1 MATTNQK
8 LAAIFTQMADLMQ
21 VLGVDSFKVIAMQR
35 AARVLDELTDD
46 VAELAKDPK
55 KLLTIPGVGK
65 GTAGRIH
72 EFITTG
78 SITDHQQLLA
88 QVPPGVLELL
98 GVPGLGPKTVALF
111 WKQAGITSSD
121 ELKKAL
127 TDQPQKLLAL
137 PGMGEKKLDNLRK
150 SMNTLAAVGERRR
163 IGKVFPL
170 ARWLVSHLSAIQGVQ
185 QVQFAGSLRRG
196 KETIGDLDLLVAAQ
210 ADDAQRLMQ
219 SFVALF
225 PSDVTLIGMGDTK
238 CSLRTSDGLQ
248 VDLRIVPPASYG
260 AALLYFTGSKE
271 HNVQM
276 RQRAIDRGYK
286 LNEYGLF
293 KGEALIAGG
302 SENDI
307 FKALGL
313 TYIPPELREARGE
326 IALAENSQLPRLLE
340 LSDIRAE
347 LHAHTKAS
355 DGKLSIRE
363 LVLTAL
369 DRGFHTIAVTDHS
382 VSQTVAHGLNAQRLE
397 EHIVEVRRIADEFKG
412 RIQVLAGSE
421 VDILSD
427 GRLDYP
433 NSLLKQLDIVVA
445 SPHSA
450 LNQDPLKATL
460 RLRKAIENPY
470 VTIMGHPTGRLI
482 GRREGM
488 SPEWKE
494 LITAAK
500 ERRIAMEINA
510 NSHRL
515 DLRDTH
521 ARAVREAGVKLAIN
535 TDAHGSADFDEL
547 IYGVLTARRAGAS
560 KDDVVNTFDQTSLNK
575 WLAATRA

>member
-8 LAAIFTQMADLMQ
+8 LAAIFAQMADLMQ
-21 VLGVDSFKVIAMQR
+21 VLAIDSFKVIAMQR
-35 AARVLDELTDD
+35 AARVLDELPDD
-46 VAELAKDPK
+46 IAQLAKDPA
-55 KLLTIPGVGK
+55 KLTAIPGIGK
-65 GTAGRIH
+65 GTASRIH
-72 EFITTG
+72 EYLTTG
-78 SITDHQQLLA
+78 SIKDHTELLA
-88 QVPPGVLELL
+88 QVTPGVIELL

-111 WKQAGITSSD
+111 WKQADITSLD
-121 ELKKAL
+121 ILKKAL
-127 TDQPQKLLAL
+127 ADQPKKLLDL

-150 SMNTLAAVGERRR
+150 SLHTVAAAGERRR

-170 ARWLVSHLSAIQGVQ
+170 ARWLVSHLSEIQGVQ

-196 KETIGDLDLLVAAQ
+196 KETIGDLDLLVAAS
-210 ADDAQRLMQ
+210 ADDAQRIMQ
-219 SFVALF
+219 SFVGLF

-238 CSLRTSDGLQ
+238 CSLRTADGLQ

-271 HNVQM
+271 HNVEM
-276 RQRAIDRGYK
+276 RQRAIDRGFK
-286 LNEYGLF
+286 LNEYGLYE
-293 KGEALIAGG
+293 GEKLIAGAN
-302 SENDI
+302 EIDV

-326 IALAENSQLPRLLE
+326 ITLAENNQLPRLLE
-340 LSDIRAE
+340 LSDIRSE

-363 LVLTAL
+363 LILTAL
-369 DRGFHTIAVTDHS
+369 DRGFHTLAVTDHS
-382 VSQTVAHGLNAQRLE
+382 VSQTVAHGLSAQRLE
-397 EHIVEVRRIADEFKG
+397 QHIVEIRELAHEFRG
-412 RIQVLAGSE
+412 RIHVLAGSE

-450 LNQDPLKATL
+450 LNQDPVKATL
-460 RLRKAIENPY
+460 RLRKAIDNPY
-470 VTIMGHPTGRLI
+470 VTIMGHPAGRLI

-488 SPEWKE
+488 SPDWKE
-494 LITAAK
+494 LIAAAK
-500 ERRIAMEINA
+500 QRGIAMEINS

-547 IYGVLTARRAGAS
+547 VYGVLTARRAGAI
-560 KDDVVNTFDQTSLNK
+560 KDDIVNTMDQATLKK
-575 WLAATRA
+575 WIAGTRG